1 LICSVFP
8 VKSPRAHLFLL
19 DGLRSLGQAFDFESL
34 GRLEEGRKL
43 VLGNVDLSGVHE
55 LENSGQMLK
64 INSET
69 VKERSAIVK
78 TTLPVLI

>member
-1 LICSVFP
+1 MCNATKIYNKIQIWFVPFFP

-69 VKERSAIVK
+69 V
-78 TTLPVLI
+78 